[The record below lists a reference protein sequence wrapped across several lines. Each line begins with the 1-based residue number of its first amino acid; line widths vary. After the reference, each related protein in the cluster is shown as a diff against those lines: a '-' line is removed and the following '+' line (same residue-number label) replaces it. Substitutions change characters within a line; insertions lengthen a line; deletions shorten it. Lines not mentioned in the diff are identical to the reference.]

1 MFTRPGTQI
10 YLWVRHW
17 RFLSGDWGIATLQI
31 LSFGKP
37 GGGSM
42 WLSGSIPNRW
52 FFVLWME
59 GIWEISG
66 DISSSMMHMSCLG
79 TSMNWWCNGA
89 VSGSISRLHLDK
101 SDKHLTA
108 RLLSGTLCL
117 RSFWYTPNTKTVSH
131 LKAARWI
138 ILAPI
143 GAAWIPKT
151 RSRLCK
157 VHQQFTQLT
166 TSILYDIHINVL
178 VYIYVCGRDLW
189 GLFRS
194 SPHKRNQM

>member
-1 MFTRPGTQI
+1 MVTDSSNLG
-10 YLWVRHW
+10 
-17 RFLSGDWGIATLQI
+17 
-31 LSFGKP
+31 FGRVA
-37 GGGSM
+37 
-42 WLSGSIPNRW
+42 LLRYCNVAD
-52 FFVLWME
+52 FVLWQTGGRVYVAVWIDPKAMVFHSVN
-59 GIWEISG
+59 GGYLG
-66 DISSSMMHMSCLG
+66 DIGRYIIFNDAHRLLG
-79 TSMNWWCNGA
+79 NIHELMVQWCSFR
-89 VSGSISRLHLDK
+89 VHFS
-101 SDKHLTA
+101 KHLTA

-151 RSRLCK
+151 RSRLRK

-178 VYIYVCGRDLW
+178 VCVYI
-189 GLFRS
+189 
-194 SPHKRNQM
+194 